1 MNMDDLIQRHLDG
14 VNSAT
19 EAAELSRRLETDA
32 AARSR
37 YLDLAQLHA
46 SLAADE
52 SLRSPRFEKAVLRPQ
67 SSWVAPVLKAAAA
80 LVLAALVFW
89 SLKPASGPLLPFAT
103 LISTENARW
112 SDEGMELSLNAGEP
126 PNGMLRLIEGQA
138 EFVTS
143 KGASVR
149 LTAPAAVR
157 FDSPISLFVESGKVL
172 CRCPTLDSRMSVQ
185 TPQTRVV
192 DLGTEFAVEARAD
205 ASTRVAVLSGEVRV
219 DSTVLHQGQAAEV
232 RHQGVTMLH
241 SEVVQDMITV
251 RESAAIPQGESV
263 LLNGHFDTP
272 SNWELQDRHS
282 WIENG
287 TLLVRSGGHRFWPN
301 ARQTLWK
308 VPSECIVTASVR
320 AMQREE
326 DPLQPQQFAVLKIV
340 FVGEGGKQI
349 AYASRHFQFA
359 GETPNVFQKATLT
372 AITPPGTKG
381 VTMEL
386 LLNARGE
393 LDGSMIFDDAVLTLG
408 ESETPNVTTLK

>member
-1 MNMDDLIQRHLDG
+1 MNLDDLIQRHLDG
-14 VNSAT
+14 MNSVT
-19 EAAELSRRLETDA
+19 EATELSRRLETDA

-37 YLDLAQLHA
+37 FLDLSKLHA
-46 SLAADE
+46 ALAADE
-52 SLRSPRFEKAVLRPQ
+52 SLRTPKIIAESKWA
-67 SSWVAPVLKAAAA
+67 WVAPALKVAAVVTMAT
-80 LVLAALVFW
+80 LVFW
-89 SLKPASGPLLPFAT
+89 SLKPASGPGLPFAT

-112 SDEGMELSLNAGEP
+112 SDEGTELSLNAGEP
-126 PNGMLRLIEGQA
+126 PNGMLRLFEGQA

-143 KGASVR
+143 KGALVR

-157 FDSPISLFVESGKVL
+157 FDNAISLFVESGKVL
-172 CRCPTLDSRMSVQ
+172 CRCPTLASRMSVQ

-192 DLGTEFAVEARAD
+192 DLGTEFAVEALAD

-241 SEVVQDMITV
+241 TEVVQDMIGM
-251 RESAAIPQGESV
+251 RESTATPQGDS
-263 LLNGHFDTP
+263 LLVNGHFDT
-272 SNWELQDRHS
+272 SSAWELQDRHS

-287 TLLVRSGGHRFWPN
+287 ALHVRSGGHRFWPN

-308 VPSECIVTASVR
+308 VPSERIVTASVR
-320 AMQREE
+320 AMQSED

-340 FVGEGGKQI
+340 FVGDGGKQI

-359 GETPNVFQKATLT
+359 GENPNVFQKATLT

-393 LDGSMIFDDAVLTLG
+393 MDGSVIFDDALLTLG
-408 ESETPNVTTLK
+408 ESETPNVPTLK